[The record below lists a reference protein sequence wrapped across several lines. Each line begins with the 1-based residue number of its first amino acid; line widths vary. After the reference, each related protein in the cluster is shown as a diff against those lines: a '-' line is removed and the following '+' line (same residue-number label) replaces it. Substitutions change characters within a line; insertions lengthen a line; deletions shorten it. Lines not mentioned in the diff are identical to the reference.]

1 MVGMLSYLISFLGIV
16 FWIFRLA
23 VVFCASMKIDIGIL
37 PMDLNKEIIVL
48 FLSIPCFALI
58 LKRNLAGAFA
68 YFIIFSFYFGNDLF
82 NQFTGAMDIQAM
94 LIDFFGIV
102 LPLMSLIDIAV
113 NRDRMRNQRR

>member
-37 PMDLNKEIIVL
+37 PMDLTKEIIVL

-68 YFIIFSFYFGNDLF
+68 YFIIFAFYFGNDLF
-82 NQFTGAMDIQAM
+82 NQFTGTMNIQAV
-94 LIDFFGIV
+94 LIDFFGLI

-113 NRDRMRNQRR
+113 NRDRMRNKRR